1 MDWCPS
7 ETLSQNK
14 LLSLT
19 LFLSGILVTKIQHWF
34 RLLLLNP
41 VVPRLPELVYK
52 RLWKN
57 LELQAGAAL
66 KHCKQSLAGH
76 SSKSSEVRMLREK
89 RSEKT
94 GPTSIKWAQAFHRE
108 LNKKFTSAC
117 PFSGVLNESEFKSL
131 RVIYFVEEIPR
142 QHGFQ
147 VVAWL
152 LLAALTRFIVTIQSQ
167 NQSKYIYTIP
177 GL

>member
-1 MDWCPS
+1 MN
-7 ETLSQNK
+7 L
-14 LLSLT
+14 
-19 LFLSGILVTKIQHWF
+19 
-34 RLLLLNP
+34 
-41 VVPRLPELVYK
+41 VVPRLLELVYK

-66 KHCKQSLAGH
+66 KHCEQSLAGH
-76 SSKSSEVRMLREK
+76 SRKSSEVRMLIEK

-94 GPTSIKWAQAFHRE
+94 GPTSIKWPQAFHRE
-108 LNKKFTSAC
+108 LSKKFTSVC
-117 PFSGVLNESEFKSL
+117 PFPGVLSESELKSL

-152 LLAALTRFIVTIQSQ
+152 LLAALTRFIATIQSQ
-167 NQSKYIYTIP
+167 NQNKYIYKIDTIRKHCI
-177 GL
+177 